1 MQGYFKEEM
10 TSVERIWHTSF
21 VVSKDISP
29 KLTFI
34 SATKTQK
41 NKKIWYYQRSNSR
54 FLASIKMQDTLFI
67 RMMYALWFMK
77 NEIALVWGHKRSR

>member
-10 TSVERIWHTSF
+10 ISVEKIWHTSF

-29 KLTFI
+29 KITFI

-41 NKKIWYYQRSNSR
+41 KENLILSKIKFKILGSN
-54 FLASIKMQDTLFI
+54 
-67 RMMYALWFMK
+67 
-77 NEIALVWGHKRSR
+77 